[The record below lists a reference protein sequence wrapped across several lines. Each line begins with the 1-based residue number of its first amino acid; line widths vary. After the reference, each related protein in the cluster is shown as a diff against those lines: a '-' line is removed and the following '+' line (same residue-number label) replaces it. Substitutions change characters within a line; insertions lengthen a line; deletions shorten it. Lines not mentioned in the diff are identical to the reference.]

1 MDAPPSTR
9 AGRSPYAFV
18 MGPRMN
24 DGTAFQKRRQLLDML
39 DKGLVMIHL
48 DPRPEEVIVP
58 AWLKTEPVLRLNLAY
73 GFRLPALDVGADG
86 IYAVLSFNRQN
97 FGCTIPWGAV
107 FALTM
112 PDNGHDGMLWPTSL
126 PDELKPAGE
135 VVETGAVALKPVVRP
150 SAVSPAPVASADAT
164 PAGDPLTPE
173 GAAPVR
179 DVPTELASQQ
189 DSPGAPPTVVQDS
202 APRRSH
208 LRLVKG

>member
-1 MDAPPSTR
+1 
-9 AGRSPYAFV
+9 
-18 MGPRMN
+18 MN

-86 IYAVLSFNRQN
+86 VYAVLSFNRQN

-112 PDNGHDGMLWPTSL
+112 PDNGHDGMLWPSSL
-126 PDELKPAGE
+126 PEELRPAGE
-135 VVETGAVALKPVVRP
+135 VAETGAVALKPIVRP
-150 SAVSPAPVASADAT
+150 STLGPAPTPEVDLTAPAEDGPDQVPTSPGPALTEPTASA
-164 PAGDPLTPE
+164 PPE
-173 GAAPVR
+173 GTT
-179 DVPTELASQQ
+179 D
-189 DSPGAPPTVVQDS
+189 APPPEVQDT

>member
-1 MDAPPSTR
+1 
-9 AGRSPYAFV
+9 
-18 MGPRMN
+18 MN

-48 DPRPEEVIVP
+48 DPRPEDVIVP

-126 PDELKPAGE
+126 PDELRPAGE
-135 VVETGAVALKPVVRP
+135 VAEAGAVALKPIVRP
-150 SAVSPAPVASADAT
+150 STARPVPTPAEDSAETGEDGHQQAPASPAPILGEPAASA
-164 PAGDPLTPE
+164 PPENTPE
-173 GAAPVR
+173 
-179 DVPTELASQQ
+179 
-189 DSPGAPPTVVQDS
+189 APPPMAQDT

>member
-1 MDAPPSTR
+1 
-9 AGRSPYAFV
+9 
-18 MGPRMN
+18 MN

-58 AWLKTEPVLRLNLAY
+58 AYLKTEPVLRLNLAY

-112 PDNGHDGMLWPTSL
+112 PDNGHDGMLWPSSL

-135 VVETGAVALKPVVRP
+135 VAETGAVQLKPVVRP
-150 SAVSPAPVASADAT
+150 SGLGPAPAPRDASAEPGAH
-164 PAGDPLTPE
+164 PHGNEPSSE
-173 GAAPVR
+173 GAAPEVEP
-179 DVPTELASQQ
+179 VTSALPEP
-189 DSPGAPPTVVQDS
+189 SPEAAPAVESP

>member
-1 MDAPPSTR
+1 
-9 AGRSPYAFV
+9 
-18 MGPRMN
+18 MN

-135 VVETGAVALKPVVRP
+135 VAEAGAVALKPVVRP
-150 SAVSPAPVASADAT
+150 TAVAAAVAP
-164 PAGDPLTPE
+164 GPE
-173 GAAPVR
+173 PTSAAPS
-179 DVPTELASQQ
+179 LAEPA
-189 DSPGAPPTVVQDS
+189 PGAPADHTADLPTPAAPQDP
-202 APRRSH
+202 APKRSH

>member
-1 MDAPPSTR
+1 
-9 AGRSPYAFV
+9 

-58 AWLKTEPVLRLNLAY
+58 SYLKTEPVLRLNLAY
-73 GFRLPALDVGADG
+73 GFRLPALDVGAEG
-86 IYAVLSFNRQN
+86 IYTVLSFNRQN

-112 PDNGHDGMLWPTSL
+112 PDNGHDGILWPTSL
-126 PDELKPAGE
+126 PVELRPAGE
-135 VVETGAVALKPVVRP
+135 VTETGAVQLKPVVR
-150 SAVSPAPVASADAT
+150 SAVSAVESAEPAMASVDVAPVIMT
-164 PAGDPLTPE
+164 PIAEDQRTAAETAPE
-173 GAAPVR
+173 AAPT
-179 DVPTELASQQ
+179 PLEAS
-189 DSPGAPPTVVQDS
+189 
-202 APRRSH
+202 PRRSH